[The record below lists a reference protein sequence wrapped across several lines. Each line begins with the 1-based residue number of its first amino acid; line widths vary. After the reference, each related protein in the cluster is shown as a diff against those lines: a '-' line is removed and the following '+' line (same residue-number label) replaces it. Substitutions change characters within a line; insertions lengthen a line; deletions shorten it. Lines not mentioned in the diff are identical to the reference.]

1 MLPGNHLYEYS
12 EPAEVRQLILC
23 TSCAAHWT
31 MLRATVRF
39 TPRTE
44 GGSRFISKA
53 RAMAFEVC
61 IIQIYSRNLLPDGY
75 RWHRMLPESQSEVCI
90 LQIYSAILLMGGPNS
105 KGPAYLRNLKY
116 AYFKSIPEIYCQ
128 MAADGTG
135 CCQNPRVKYAYFK
148 SIQQFY

>member
-12 EPAEVRQLILC
+12 EPAEVRQLILR
-23 TSCAAHWT
+23 TSCAVHRT
-31 MLRATVRF
+31 MLRSTVRF

-53 RAMAFEVC
+53 RAMAFEVR
-61 IIQIYSRNLLPDGY
+61 ILQIYSGNLLPDGC
-75 RWHRMLPESQSEVCI
+75 RWHRMLPESQSEVCV

-116 AYFKSIPEIYCQ
+116 AYFKSIQKIYCQ
-128 MAADGTG
+128 PWNSGRLSVLRT
-135 CCQNPRVKYAYFK
+135 
-148 SIQQFY
+148 SHL